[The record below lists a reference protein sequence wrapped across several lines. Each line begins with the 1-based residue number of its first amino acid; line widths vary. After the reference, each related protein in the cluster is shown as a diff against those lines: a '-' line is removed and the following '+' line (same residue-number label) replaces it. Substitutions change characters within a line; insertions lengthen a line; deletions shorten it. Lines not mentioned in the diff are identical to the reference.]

1 LYAKTVVFRNLYK
14 VTKKIQILLTLTV
27 EFDIINRVFMMAVL
41 WNGVDFV
48 EFRQTQGEKYE

>member
-1 LYAKTVVFRNLYK
+1 MFAKTVVFRNLYK

-41 WNGVDFV
+41 WNSVDFV

>member
-1 LYAKTVVFRNLYK
+1 MKTVGFRNLYK

-41 WNGVDFV
+41 WNSVDFV
-48 EFRQTQGEKYE
+48 EFRQTQGERYE